1 MNKPYDPA
9 HNPLVLRIRHELFDV
24 RDQEDHALIQVWQDL
39 EYLRNACNRAM
50 KDVEHRM
57 NALGE
62 IVQ

>member
-1 MNKPYDPA
+1 MPYDPA
-9 HNPLVLRIRHELFDV
+9 HTSLVLRIRHELFDV
-24 RDQEDHALIQVWQDL
+24 RDQETKALLDVWRDL

-50 KDVEHRM
+50 KEVENRM